1 MAETKSNSKPQT
13 KQKLSKRL
21 QRRKASNEQVPL
33 VGECEDEDETGE
45 IPREGPRKGFY
56 VLPNLLTT
64 TSLMLGFY
72 SLSMSFGAFI
82 NPKPDINYFI
92 LAAWAIFAAL
102 IFDGLD
108 GRVARLT
115 RTTSPFGM
123 QYDSLS
129 DLVSFGAAP
138 AALIYNFALRW
149 GVKPGLGW
157 AAAFLFVVCGA
168 LRLARFN
175 ISTEDLPKGV
185 FQGLAIPAAAS
196 VIVFTVLLF
205 HDMGWLTEQ
214 GTAPVF
220 WSLLI
225 MTIVLALL
233 MVSKFEYTSFKTL
246 NIHKRRPFGMFLF
259 IIVLLIVV
267 FEEPAKTLFI
277 ASTVYALSAP
287 IKWLFTGRRNRQ
299 NPADAQPV

>member
-1 MAETKSNSKPQT
+1 MAETNDKAKPKT
-13 KQKLSKRL
+13 KQKLHKRL
-21 QRRKASNEQVPL
+21 QRRKTIEEQVPMI
-33 VGECEDEDETGE
+33 GECEDEAGE

-56 VLPNLLTT
+56 ILPNLLTT
-64 TSLMLGFY
+64 ASLMLGFY

-82 NPKPDINYFI
+82 SPKPDVSYFI
-92 LAAWAIFAAL
+92 RAAWAIFAAL

-157 AAAFLFVVCGA
+157 AVAFLFVVCGA

-175 ISTEDLPKGV
+175 ITTENLPKGV

-196 VIVFTVLLF
+196 VLVFTVLLF
-205 HDMGWLTEQ
+205 HDMNWLTEQ

-220 WSLLI
+220 WPLLI

-233 MVSKFEYTSFKTL
+233 MVSKFEYTSFKTFD
-246 NIHKRRPFGMFLF
+246 IHKRRPFGTFLF

-277 ASTVYALSAP
+277 GTMVYALSAP
-287 IKWLFTGRRNRQ
+287 VKWFFSTRRNRQ
-299 NPADAQPV
+299 TPPDVQPA